1 VLVLLTDGVNTAGE
15 LDPDKATELAVAND
29 VRIYTIGIGANAMR
43 VDSLFGSRV
52 VNPSADLDE
61 AMLTKMAQ
69 ATGGRYFRARDSAE
83 LAGVYREIDQLEPV
97 ADTRQSLR
105 PIDEL
110 YRWPLVGALALAVLA
125 LLAARWRGPWRDARS
140 PA

>member
-1 VLVLLTDGVNTAGE
+1 
-15 LDPDKATELAVAND
+15 
-29 VRIYTIGIGANAMR
+29 

-61 AMLTKMAQ
+61 AMLTRMAE

-83 LAGVYREIDQLEPV
+83 LAGVYRAIDALEPV
-97 ADTRQSLR
+97 ADANQSLR

-110 YRWPLVGALALAVLA
+110 YWIPLLGTLATGALAFLPGGWRRRWQRAV
-125 LLAARWRGPWRDARS
+125 GPA
-140 PA
+140 